1 MIVAGDLNDRRG
13 EPTLRRIRGLDDIWS
28 DLIQT
33 GLTKYSEDEAER
45 WTYIFQ
51 GRRQQIDHIL
61 LSQSIKGAAKRT
73 RGIRGT
79 AVAHNNPLASDH
91 RPLVVT
97 LDFP

>member
-1 MIVAGDLNDRRG
+1 MAGDLNDRRG
-13 EPTLRRIRGLDDIWS
+13 QPALRRIRGFDDLWA

-33 GLTKYSEDEAER
+33 GGVDFFDDGAEDTR

-61 LSQSIKGAAKRT
+61 LSRSVRDAWRISTETVGPIA
-73 RGIRGT
+73 G
-79 AVAHNNPLASDH
+79 LASDH

-97 LDFP
+97 LDLR